1 MLEVLSTVSDLLND
15 LEVIYC
21 RWTLIESGVQS
32 HNNHYYAA
40 VRIRTGV
47 GRPKV
52 KIEKEKIE
60 FLQELKFTLTEI
72 AMMFGVCRR
81 TLFNIRHEYG
91 MLETNQTFTSI
102 SDHEL
107 LHEIRAIKQD
117 MPDVGYNMLKG
128 VLRARGIH
136 VSIPRIQQSLHEVDP
151 INTALR
157 WAAPVSRRV
166 YGVPYPNYIWHLDG
180 NHKLVRYMCSIMLT
194 LISLSCYRWGIV
206 VHGGI
211 DGYSRLIVFLQ
222 CSSNNQSDT
231 VLKHFLKGAQLY
243 GLPERIRTDRGGE
256 NVQVK

>member
-1 MLEVLSTVSDLLND
+1 
-15 LEVIYC
+15 
-21 RWTLIESGVQS
+21 
-32 HNNHYYAA
+32 
-40 VRIRTGV
+40 
-47 GRPKV
+47 
-52 KIEKEKIE
+52 
-60 FLQELKFTLTEI
+60 
-72 AMMFGVCRR
+72 
-81 TLFNIRHEYG
+81 